1 MTIRNHTLTNY
12 AEKSPSPLRKW
23 ISSQWK
29 GIIAEFTAT
38 MFLIL
43 FGCMSCIPIEG
54 LPMNPVMYAPLTFG
68 MIVMLNIQVFGHL
81 SGAYMNPFVTVTAVI
96 WGRISIIVGIIYII
110 MELAGASIGY
120 GILIG
125 VAPVD
130 MGGEGICLTLPHPG
144 INEWQALGVEIVLSA
159 ALSLVNCSVWDPV
172 NETKLDSV
180 PLKFALTIAGLSFA
194 GGPLTGASMNPA
206 RSFGPALWSN
216 RWDIHWVYWVGP
228 FVGGIIPAVF
238 YKYIWSQKPES
249 KLP

>member
-1 MTIRNHTLTNY
+1 MTIQSVRPTSIT
-12 AEKSPSPLRKW
+12 KW
-23 ISSQWK
+23 VSTQWK

-38 MFLIL
+38 MFLIT
-43 FGCMSCIPIEG
+43 FGCMSTIPITG
-54 LPMNPVMYAPLTFG
+54 LLGGNPPMYAALTFG
-68 MIVMLNIQVFGHL
+68 MTVMFNIQIFGHL
-81 SGAYMNPFVTVTAVI
+81 SGAYMNPFVTVAAVLF
-96 WGRISIIVGIIYII
+96 GKISVCVGVAYIIAEIVGAT
-110 MELAGASIGY
+110 LGY

-125 VAPVD
+125 VAPIDVA
-130 MGGEGICLTLPHPG
+130 GEGLCVTLPHPN
-144 INEWQALGVEIVLSA
+144 INEWQALGIEMVLSA
-159 ALSLVNCSVWDPV
+159 ALSLVNCAVWDPV
-172 NETKLDSV
+172 NETRQDSV

-238 YKYIWSQKPES
+238 YKYVWLQKVES